1 MSCSPALRVLARC
14 CFATLTLG
22 VAGCHTASPRDQ
34 IKPAPANTANR
45 YLESRTLP
53 AGFKSWFEDAAQ
65 SLGVTS
71 TMGHNGKTPLT
82 VLEVMGPGCAVCD
95 FDGDGHADILV
106 IGQDGPVA
114 KGKCALYRN
123 NGDGTFTDVTK
134 GSGLEAPGN
143 YMGVAV
149 GDIDNDGKPDIVIT
163 GYGVVKLFRNLGGC
177 KFQDITKGSGLEAP
191 SSSSWATS
199 AAFADVDRDGKLDL
213 YIARYVVFND
223 HTLQFCDYGL
233 KASCGP
239 IFYDPQIGSMYR
251 NIGSGKFKDVTR
263 EWGLEGARGK
273 TLGVAFADVN
283 GDGWPDMYLGN
294 DEMPGDLFIN
304 LGTHTEKGRKF
315 RSTGVESGVGMS
327 GSGQM
332 QGAMGVDFGDY
343 DHDGRPDLFVTT
355 FEFEQKSL
363 YRNGEGTLFNISSQQ
378 TGIGPATSNFVGFG
392 TKFIDVNNDGW
403 LDIAIANGHIHDNQ
417 AKIDKLGS
425 YAQPLQLFINDGGK
439 TFANRTL
446 EAGTGF
452 TKPAVGRALATGDLN
467 DDGLVDIVVT
477 DVEGNLRVLINHTE
491 DHNNWLRISLV
502 GTTCNRMA
510 IGAHV
515 TVKSGSESWSAECT
529 TGGSYLSASDPRLHF
544 GLDKATHVDCIKVA
558 WPDGKTTEIKNPHVP
573 GDITIKEQ

>member
-1 MSCSPALRVLARC
+1 MLLIS
-14 CFATLTLG
+14 
-22 VAGCHTASPRDQ
+22 GCHSAAPKEPA
-34 IKPAPANTANR
+34 KPAPSSTVNR
-45 YLESRTLP
+45 YLENRTLP
-53 AGFKSWFEDAAQ
+53 AGFKSWFEDEAK
-65 SLGVTS
+65 SLGVST

-95 FDGDGHADILV
+95 LDGDGHADILV
-106 IGQDGPVA
+106 VGQDGPVG
-114 KGKCALYRN
+114 KGQCALYRN
-123 NGDGTFTDVTK
+123 DGKGKFTNVTK

-163 GYGVVKLFRNLGGC
+163 GYGVTKLFRNLGGF
-177 KFQDITKGSGLEAP
+177 KFQDITKGSGIESP
-191 SSSSWATS
+191 TSTSWATS

-213 YIARYVVFND
+213 YISRYVVFND
-223 HTLQFCDYGL
+223 KTLQFCDYGL

-251 NIGSGKFKDVTR
+251 NIGGGKFKDVTR
-263 EWGLEGARGK
+263 EWGLDGARGK

-304 LGTHTEKGRKF
+304 LGSHPQNGRRF

-343 DHDGRPDLFVTT
+343 DRDGRPDLFVTT

-363 YRNGEGTLFNISSQQ
+363 YHNGEGALFNISSQQ

-403 LDIAIANGHIHDNQ
+403 LDIVIANGHIHDNQ

-425 YAQPLQLFINDGGK
+425 YAQPLQLFINDSGK
-439 TFANRTL
+439 TFSNRTL
-446 EAGTGF
+446 EAGQGF
-452 TKPAVGRALATGDLN
+452 TTPAVGRGLATGDLN
-467 DDGLVDIVVT
+467 DDGLVDVVVT
-477 DVEGNLRVLINHTE
+477 DVEGNVRVLMNHTE

-510 IGAHV
+510 IGARV
-515 TVKSGSESWSAECT
+515 TVKTGQETMTAECT

-544 GLDKATHVDCIKVA
+544 GLGKNTQVDSICVA
-558 WPDGKTTEIKNPHVP
+558 WPDGKTTVLKNPHVP
-573 GDITIKEQ
+573 GDVTIKEQ